1 MVVAQTTSRNDNFVE
16 GAIRATRILSR
27 SLARFAGIVAIV
39 LAVFALA
46 APLAQA
52 GCSAGQSQSGALRS
66 AEAKQT
72 RQGEL
77 SLKFY
82 LRYESGRFW
91 FTTAPPAPACSGP
104 ECNSDSKMKTAP
116 VLEFQVRNTVLA
128 SGCHTPKAFSSGS
141 DFAAEIPC
149 ESQHARRG
157 FIEVVEPPPKR
168 A

>member
-1 MVVAQTTSRNDNFVE
+1 MVVAQTTSRNDTFVE

-46 APLAQA
+46 APVAQA

-104 ECNSDSKMKTAP
+104 ECNSDSKMNTAP
-116 VLEFQVRNTVLA
+116 ALEFQVLA